1 MQPSQFN
8 FNPHKRA
15 AAGEGFVSDEAAV
28 AAFHRALP
36 GYTPTPLVML
46 SGLASELGIGRLL
59 LKDEAPR
66 FGLNAFK
73 VLGASYA
80 IFRFLQ
86 QAWQQRF
93 GTPPP
98 LQFFFQ
104 PEQLRRLGTFT
115 FAAATDG
122 NHGRAVAWTA
132 RQLGQQAVI
141 YVPQNMA
148 PARRQA
154 IAEEG
159 ARVVPVDSH
168 YDATVRHMAEEA
180 ARRGWQ
186 IISDTAWPGYEAIPR
201 WIMAGYTTLFAEAW
215 AQMDGA
221 APDVVLLQ
229 GGVGGFAAAGVDFFR
244 RRLGASLPKLVV
256 VEPLDADCLL
266 ASSLTSDGEMAHAK
280 GNQNSLMA
288 GLNCGTPSS
297 VAWPLLRD
305 SIDAFIAIDDGWA
318 AQAVRRLYRAAAGDA
333 NVVSGESGAA
343 GFAGLLALL
352 GDPALQ
358 PARERL
364 GIGAKSRVLLVS
376 TEGATDPDSFHRLV
390 AGQASRKR
398 H

>member
-1 MQPSQFN
+1 MQPSKFN
-8 FNPHKRA
+8 INLHKHA
-15 AAGEGFVSDEAAV
+15 DTGEGFVSDEAAV
-28 AAFHRALP
+28 AAFHRTLPGYEPTPLLALP
-36 GYTPTPLVML
+36 G
-46 SGLASELGIGRLL
+46 LARELGIGQLL

-80 IFRFLQ
+80 VFRFLQ
-86 QAWQQRF
+86 RAWQQRF
-93 GTPPP
+93 GAPPP
-98 LQFFFQ
+98 LQDFFQ

-159 ARVVPVDSH
+159 AQVVPVDSH
-168 YDATVRHMAEEA
+168 YDATVLRMAEEA
-180 ARRGWQ
+180 RRQGWQ
-186 IISDTAWPGYEAIPR
+186 IISDTAWPGYETIPR

-215 AQMDGA
+215 AQMEGT

-229 GGVGGFAAAGVDFFR
+229 GGVGGFAAAGVEFFR
-244 RRLGASLPKLVV
+244 RRAQASPPKLVV
-256 VEPLDADCLL
+256 VEPPDADCLL
-266 ASSLTSDGEMAHAK
+266 ESSLTLDGEMAQAK

-288 GLNCGTPSS
+288 GLNCGTPST

-305 SIDAFIAIDDGWA
+305 NIDAFIAIDDGWA
-318 AQAVRRLYRAAAGDA
+318 AEAVRRLYHAAAGDA
-333 NVVSGESGAA
+333 KVVSGESGAA
-343 GFAGLLALL
+343 GLAGLLALMR
-352 GDPALQ
+352 DPALQ
-358 PARERL
+358 PARQHL

-376 TEGATDPDSFHRLV
+376 TEGATDPDLFHRLV
-390 AGQASRKR
+390 ASSSTV
-398 H
+398 